1 MITPRINTLELLDLG
16 DYPAE
21 LANSPDLLGGA
32 DPAPD
37 PGGNDGGTDPAPDP
51 GGNDG
56 GTEPAPD
63 PGGND
68 GGTDPAPDPGGNDG
82 APDNSPTF
90 VMDDILMHG
99 GGTHNAINF
108 SPDGSRVA
116 AFADVGGT
124 RRLERVQS
132 QWEYLP
138 TTGANADRQVA
149 GGIILDDGTVLALAG
164 NSTSTGKLLEY
175 SPAGLVTELVTN
187 LNVRGN
193 STTPGDSGAR
203 PRPVGW
209 PVAYDSVNDLV
220 YVCEDDGL
228 LRYNRGTGTNDGRIA
243 LDGESCRGI
252 AHSNDG
258 LVDDANVLTLSTR
271 SRGLVRLWGVQGNDI
286 LALRISDCLLYT
298 SPSPRDRG

>member
-1 MITPRINTLELLDLG
+1 MCIRD
-16 DYPAE
+16 
-21 LANSPDLLGGA
+21 S
-32 DPAPD
+32 
-37 PGGNDGGTDPAPDP
+37 
-51 GGNDG
+51 
-56 GTEPAPD
+56 
-63 PGGND
+63 
-68 GGTDPAPDPGGNDG
+68 
-82 APDNSPTF
+82 
-90 VMDDILMHG
+90 
-99 GGTHNAINF
+99 
-108 SPDGSRVA
+108 
-116 AFADVGGT
+116 
-124 RRLERVQS
+124 
-132 QWEYLP
+132 LP

-149 GGIILDDGTVLALAG
+149 GGIILNDGTVLALAG

-209 PVAYDSVNDLV
+209 SVAYDSVNDLV

-271 SRGLVRLWGVQGNDI
+271 SRGLVRLWGVQGDDI
-286 LALRISDCLLYT
+286 LALRISDEGWSRFEDAALIDAQAGTLLGAGFT
-298 SPSPRDRG
+298 RGVYRLSLIHI